1 MSSGELS
8 SSRPSGRE
16 VRLSTEQVG
25 DESVPDHQDESAE
38 SQLENYV
45 DETSA
50 ASFPASDP
58 PSWAIGR
65 APRRGRPQ
73 TPDSPLG
80 EGE

>member
-8 SSRPSGRE
+8 TSRPNDRE
-16 VRLSTEQVG
+16 VQLSTEQVG

-38 SQLENYV
+38 PQLKNYV

-65 APRRGRPQ
+65 AFRRRRAQ
-73 TPDSPLG
+73 TPDSPIG